1 MSIFSARPPKPPP
14 RRGAPSGNLNA
25 LKHGFYSHLFRKIE
39 MGDLQAIPLDGLQD
53 EIGMLRVL
61 IRRVMEL
68 AQDIQ
73 NLDEALRLLSTLS
86 LATANLSRLVKTQ
99 RMFSSNFSEFNAT
112 VDEVISEL
120 TENWRRAK
128 EANEMESQE
137 EPLLGN

>member
-1 MSIFSARPPKPPP
+1 MTSFPSQPAKSR
-14 RRGAPSGNLNA
+14 RRGAPPGNLNA

-39 MGDLQAIPLDGLQD
+39 LGDLQALPMEGLED

-68 AQDIQ
+68 AQDVQ
-73 NLDEALRLLSTLS
+73 DLDQALRLLSTLS

-99 RMFSSNFSEFNAT
+99 HLLSTSFSEFDAT

-120 TENWRRAK
+120 VQNWRQA
-128 EANEMESQE
+128 ASASQTVSE
-137 EPLLGN
+137 Q

>member
-1 MSIFSARPPKPPP
+1 MTIFSSLTPKTPR

-39 MGDLQAIPLDGLQD
+39 LGDLQAIPLDDLQD

-68 AQDIQ
+68 ARDVQD
-73 NLDEALRLLSTLS
+73 LDQALRLLSTLS

-99 RMFSSNFSEFNAT
+99 RLISSDFSEFDAT

-120 TENWRRAK
+120 TENWRRATS
-128 EANEMESQE
+128 ENQTASG
-137 EPLLGN
+137 P

>member
-1 MSIFSARPPKPPP
+1 MSIFSSRPPKPPP